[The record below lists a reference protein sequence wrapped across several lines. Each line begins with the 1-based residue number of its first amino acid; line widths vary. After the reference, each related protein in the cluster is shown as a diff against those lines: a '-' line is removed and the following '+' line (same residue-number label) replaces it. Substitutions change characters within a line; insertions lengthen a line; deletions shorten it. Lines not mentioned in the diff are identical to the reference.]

1 MFSIF
6 RETEPMKG
14 HMLQIGRK
22 KDELKKY
29 IVKLILHDFFM
40 SIDNPPQKAFSRT
53 PLKPWGINCKKYKD
67 NRIRRIDLIVMSLIV
82 LKKKNKGQDYLKYV
96 VLQNF
101 FFETVTEPIVA
112 VEELRRLLHSIC
124 KESENCTVT
133 EYYCDLFKKV
143 FPHYPEQL
151 HPRSLK
157 HLCRC
162 LFRKYLSSYGKKKQE
177 VWSLDIPETLK
188 TYLLLEEEYHE
199 MCISIEESCFWVK
212 YE

>member
-1 MFSIF
+1 
-6 RETEPMKG
+6 MKQ
-14 HMLQIGRK
+14 HLLQIGRK
-22 KDELKKY
+22 KEDLKNY
-29 IVKLILHDFFM
+29 IVKVILHDFFL
-40 SIDNPPQKAFSRT
+40 SIDNPPQKAWKRQ
-53 PLKPWGINCKKYKD
+53 PLKPWGTNVKKYKE
-67 NRIRRIDLIVMSLIV
+67 NKIRRIDLIVMTLIV
-82 LKKKNKGQDYLKYV
+82 LKKKNKGQDYLKYA

-101 FFETVTEPIVA
+101 FFETVTEPHVA
-112 VEELRRLLHSIC
+112 VEELRRFLHSIC
-124 KESENCTVT
+124 KESEYCTVA
-133 EYYCDLFKKV
+133 EYYCGLFKKV

-151 HPRSLK
+151 RPRSLK

-188 TYLLLEEEYHE
+188 SYLLLDEEYHE